1 MGKLVSAQE
10 KLDEIEERG
19 LKLRRR
25 QEYLKGERD
34 FLIDAMVTKPYKDMA
49 EHRKLL
55 AEWDKEIDELERS
68 LDYLRK
74 EYLKCKQHI
83 KN

>member
-1 MGKLVSAQE
+1 MGKLVSIQA
-10 KLDEIEERG
+10 KLDEIEEQGVR
-19 LKLRRR
+19 LRRR

-34 FLIDAMVTKPYKDMA
+34 FLIDVMITKPYKDMA

-68 LDYLRK
+68 LAYLRN
-74 EYLKCKQHI
+74 EYVKYREQF